1 MKKLPIILYATSLL
15 LLTPCKASAEP
26 AVYRTVAFEGRN
38 TEISFWYGSGKMPTG
53 ISTVV
58 ANTRRGRTYTVKL
71 AYWTGR
77 SWAKVQTMTARAKKD
92 GEQLFF
98 TAALHGIRNRKGT
111 DVKLRI
117 NGRLLKLDCNRR

>member
-1 MKKLPIILYATSLL
+1 MRKLIAAICTGLL
-15 LLTPCKASAEP
+15 LLSPCKASAEP
-26 AVYRTVAFEGRN
+26 AVYRTVAFAGRN
-38 TEISFWYGSGKMPTG
+38 TEVSLWYGDGKMPTD

-58 ANTRRGRTYTVKL
+58 ANTKRGKVYTVKL

-77 SWAKVQTMTARAKKD
+77 SWAKVRTMTARAKKD
-92 GEQLFF
+92 GEPLFF

-117 NGRLLKLDCNRR
+117 NGRLLALSCK